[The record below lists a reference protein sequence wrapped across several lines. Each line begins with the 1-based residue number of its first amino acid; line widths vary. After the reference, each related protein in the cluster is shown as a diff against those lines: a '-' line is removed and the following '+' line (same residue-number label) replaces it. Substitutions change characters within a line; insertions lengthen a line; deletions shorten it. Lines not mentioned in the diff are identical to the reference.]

1 MSSMVRRNSTTTE
14 QKVDANAL
22 SAPVFVTQHSPVEQL
37 PFPDHSALPDA
48 VPQVPQQPFPSWP
61 GTPGVTQSLTDS
73 TASPQGTQALTNLAV
88 LPNVTRQLA
97 DPQTSALP
105 TLTKS
110 NTTALRQPVLIRGT
124 GKKREEPARPTSKRR
139 LVVHLAVTALLAFT
153 VLGALIAVV
162 PAGSEAHNGA
172 FGILQPIMNLVNTR
186 SNNVGVIA
194 QQATA
199 TAVTQDGYDAGAQ
212 VYAGIPVA
220 PPGSG
225 AGGLGRF
232 FYGQCTYWANM
243 RYHQLTGVWVPW
255 LGNANQWT
263 SGAINSGWVVSGTPK
278 VPSIIVLQAG
288 VQGAGY
294 YGHVAVVEKINADG
308 SVLTSNYNWAG
319 NWAVETFVTFHP
331 GPGVAF
337 VWAPGH

>member
-1 MSSMVRRNSTTTE
+1 MSSMVRRNGTTE
-14 QKVDANAL
+14 QKVDTDAL

-37 PFPDHSALPDA
+37 PFPDHSALPDG

-61 GTPGVTQSLTDS
+61 GGTQSLAAPA
-73 TASPQGTQALTNLAV
+73 ASSQGTQALTNLV
-88 LPNVTRQLA
+88 VSPNVTRQLI
-97 DPQTSALP
+97 DPQTGTLP

-124 GKKREEPARPTSKRR
+124 GKKREEPVRPTSKRR
-139 LVVHLAVTALLAFT
+139 LVIHLAVTALLAFT
-153 VLGALIAVV
+153 VLGTLIAVV
-162 PAGSEAHNGA
+162 PAGSEAHNGV
-172 FGILQPIMNLVNTR
+172 FGIFQPIMNLVNTR
-186 SNNVGVIA
+186 NNNVGNIAA

-212 VYAGIPVA
+212 TYGGIPAA
-220 PPGSG
+220 PQGSG
-225 AGGLGRF
+225 GGGLGRF

-263 SGAINSGWVVSGTPK
+263 AGAINSGWVVSGTPK

-308 SVLTSNYNWAG
+308 SVLTSNWNWAG
-319 NWAVETFVTFHP
+319 NWGVETFVTFRP

-337 VWAPGH
+337 VWAPSK

>member
-1 MSSMVRRNSTTTE
+1 MSSMVRRNGTTE
-14 QKVDANAL
+14 QKVDTDAL

-37 PFPDHSALPDA
+37 PFPDHSALPDG

-61 GTPGVTQSLTDS
+61 GGSGATQSLAAPA
-73 TASPQGTQALTNLAV
+73 ASSQGTQALTNLV
-88 LPNVTRQLA
+88 VSPNVTRQLI
-97 DPQTSALP
+97 DPQTGTLP

-124 GKKREEPARPTSKRR
+124 GKKREEPVRPTSKRR
-139 LVVHLAVTALLAFT
+139 LVIHLAVTALLAFT
-153 VLGALIAVV
+153 VLGTLIAVV
-162 PAGSEAHNGA
+162 PAGSEAHNGVL
-172 FGILQPIMNLVNTR
+172 GIFQPIMNLVNTR
-186 SNNVGVIA
+186 NNNVGNIAA

-199 TAVTQDGYDAGAQ
+199 TAVTQDGFDAGAQ
-212 VYAGIPVA
+212 TYGGIPAA
-220 PPGSG
+220 PQGSG
-225 AGGLGRF
+225 GGGLGRF

-278 VPSIIVLQAG
+278 LPSIIVLQAG
-288 VQGAGY
+288 IQGAGY

-308 SVLTSNYNWAG
+308 SVLTSNWNWAG
-319 NWAVETFVTFHP
+319 NWGVETFVTFRP
-331 GPGVAF
+331 GSGVAF

>member
-1 MSSMVRRNSTTTE
+1 MVRRNGTTTE
-14 QKVDANAL
+14 QKKVDTNAL

-37 PFPDHSALPDA
+37 PFPDHSALPDEA
-48 VPQVPQQPFPSWP
+48 PQVPQQPFPSWS
-61 GTPGVTQSLTDS
+61 GTPDVTQSLPDPVVS
-73 TASPQGTQALTNLAV
+73 FQGTQALTNLAV
-88 LPNVTRQLA
+88 LPSVTRQLA
-97 DPQTSALP
+97 DPQTSTLP

-124 GKKREEPARPTSKRR
+124 GKKREEPGRSPSRRR
-139 LVVHLAVTALLAFT
+139 LVVHLAVTSLLAFM

-162 PAGSEAHNGA
+162 PTGSEAHGGA
-172 FGILQPIMNLVNTR
+172 FNILQPIMKLVNTR
-186 SNNVGVIA
+186 SNNTGLLIA

-199 TAVTQDGYDAGAQ
+199 TAVTQDGFDPGAQ
-212 VYAGIPVA
+212 TYAGLPAA
-220 PPGSG
+220 PPGSSTGG
-225 AGGLGRF
+225 AGRF
-232 FYGQCTYWANM
+232 FYGQCTDWANR
-243 RYHQLTGVWVPW
+243 RYHALTGIWVPW

-294 YGHVAVVEKINADG
+294 YGHVAIVEKINADG

-331 GPGVAF
+331 GSGVSF